1 MSFETIGTPALWA
14 GFLAFVAVMLALDL
28 GVFHRRAHAIS
39 LKDAAIWSGVWGG
52 VGVVEAAAYIG
63 IAHLAVNAAH

>member
-63 IAHLAVNAAH
+63 IALLAVNAAH